1 MVPLHSNRTV
11 TKTIR
16 VGNSAVLGSQGEPT
30 EVLLTSKWNTHTEEA
45 LALKG
50 KETPKLLEPGQI
62 SQAVSEQA
70 RQGEAGTVWSDEVP
84 TVLRHRNRK
93 QDGGYLTRLQQFWR
107 VGKFWRSYEQ
117 CCTYTQRD
125 RTLRITDGQGSQ
137 TWCFHLWPP
146 HAWKVEPGGWRA
158 WATKWLHSEFQAT
171 LGWDLKPNIP
181 RPLEKENT
189 SDYGVLCYILL
200 DTILK

>member
-11 TKTIR
+11 TKTIW

-70 RQGEAGTVWSDEVP
+70 RQGEAGTV
-84 TVLRHRNRK
+84 
-93 QDGGYLTRLQQFWR
+93 
-107 VGKFWRSYEQ
+107 
-117 CCTYTQRD
+117 
-125 RTLRITDGQGSQ
+125 
-137 TWCFHLWPP
+137 
-146 HAWKVEPGGWRA
+146 
-158 WATKWLHSEFQAT
+158 
-171 LGWDLKPNIP
+171 
-181 RPLEKENT
+181 
-189 SDYGVLCYILL
+189 
-200 DTILK
+200 